1 MISPGEECRSWDAS
15 RLAHTVWLCE
25 NDGRMGWRG
34 SAGLQPVK
42 AHVKGHLSAQGVWA
56 EHLQLCFLILGC
68 SKLSRKEK
76 KVGEITSS
84 YCYIVSEDF
93 LLRLEIKQVVKLGGR
108 CCCCC
113 CCPVLVSCL
122 RPQADEAMWKQSAH
136 RWVGLLGCL
145 NPSSALQNPPGVCWN
160 PINHYKQDKYPD
172 MPFLPCIPAKFAVVF
187 PRMSNQY
194 TELVKNSKFPEKSY
208 YS

>member
-15 RLAHTVWLCE
+15 RRAHTVWLCE
-25 NDGRMGWRG
+25 NDGRMGWVG
-34 SAGLQPVK
+34 SVGLQLVR
-42 AHVKGHLSAQGVWA
+42 AHVKGHKCSGG
-56 EHLQLCFLILGC
+56 LGWTFAVVLFDFRLF
-68 SKLSRKEK
+68 KTFFSRK
-76 KVGEITSS
+76 KVGEITPS
-84 YCYIVSEDF
+84 YFYILSEDF

-108 CCCCC
+108 WCCCC

-122 RPQADEAMWKQSAH
+122 RPRADEAMRKQSAH

-145 NPSSALQNPPGVCWN
+145 NPSSALQNPPGACWN

-194 TELVKNSKFPEKSY
+194 TELVKNSMFPVSY